1 MDKSPGVPKNIP
13 LIGGK
18 KEQPQIQPHELIP
31 AIVAQLKP
39 TLDIILENVTA
50 LEGRMAV
57 VEEVKQ
63 LFPAKIEVTVKTV
76 ESGSK
81 LDVDSLSFE
90 DAVKRAGYE
99 SVDVY
104 LMQHGYKKENK

>member
-1 MDKSPGVPKNIP
+1 MDKKQGVPMGKEVPI
-13 LIGGK
+13 IGGEK
-18 KEQPQIQPHELIP
+18 TQPQIQPHELIP

-63 LFPAKIEVTVKTV
+63 LFPAKIEVVVNKQEGLGWREEV
-76 ESGSK
+76 DMRLGK
-81 LDVDSLSFE
+81 LE
-90 DAVKRAGYE
+90 
-99 SVDVY
+99 
-104 LMQHGYKKENK
+104 KK